1 MCIAGLFALQFGAGR
16 FSSNQWLRKAS
27 SVAEG
32 ARKTTA
38 SNREAEEEA
47 VTETIKS
54 SPGQML
60 GVRGASARGRHV
72 SFDASDDM
80 EMDEVASSEGKPT
93 HFAFH
98 TSLFIL
104 FAM

>member
-1 MCIAGLFALQFGAGR
+1 MCIAGLFALQFGAGL
-16 FSSNQWLRKAS
+16 FSSNQWLRNVAS
-27 SVAEG
+27 MAEG
-32 ARKTTA
+32 ARQTTA

-47 VTETIKS
+47 VTERIKA
-54 SPGQML
+54 SPGQIL
-60 GVRGASARGRHV
+60 GVRSDFRGRHV

-80 EMDEVASSEGKPT
+80 EMDEVASSEDKPT

>member
-1 MCIAGLFALQFGAGR
+1 M
-16 FSSNQWLRKAS
+16 
-27 SVAEG
+27 AEG

-38 SNREAEEEA
+38 SNRETEEEA
-47 VTETIKS
+47 VTETIIS

-60 GVRGASARGRHV
+60 GVRSGFSGRHI
-72 SFDASDDM
+72 SFDAPDDM